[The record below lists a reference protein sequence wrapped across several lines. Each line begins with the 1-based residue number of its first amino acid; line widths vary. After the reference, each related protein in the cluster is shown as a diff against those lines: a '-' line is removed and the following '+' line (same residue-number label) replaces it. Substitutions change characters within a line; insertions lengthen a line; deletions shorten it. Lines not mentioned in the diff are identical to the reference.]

1 MYICDKIHFSIA
13 ADNLMLLCFMYFSV
27 YLYFFLMIII
37 HIMFES
43 KATTS
48 RENHCLSIYKAF
60 AFSNART
67 ISEKKF
73 SGKGYFVFPDWFY

>member
-1 MYICDKIHFSIA
+1 
-13 ADNLMLLCFMYFSV
+13 
-27 YLYFFLMIII
+27 MIIN

-48 RENHCLSIYKAF
+48 RENHCLSIHKAF
-60 AFSNART
+60 AFSNAQT